1 MKINS
6 KLGDLVNI
14 KTGKLDAN
22 AAVYNGKYPFFT
34 TSEETFKINT
44 YAYDDEAVLVAGNGN
59 LNVKYFHGKFN
70 AYQRTYILTKKEDVK
85 VNMKYIYYFLG
96 EPIALRNPILKQNPP
111 AGKLNLNSTLVP
123 NLVKPMIDFCED
135 AAQA

>member
-1 MKINS
+1 M
-6 KLGDLVNI
+6 
-14 KTGKLDAN
+14 
-22 AAVYNGKYPFFT
+22 
-34 TSEETFKINT
+34 
-44 YAYDDEAVLVAGNGN
+44 
-59 LNVKYFHGKFN
+59 
-70 AYQRTYILTKKEDVK
+70 ILTYFLNIIKIFYYLKNK
-85 VNMKYIYYFLG
+85 KYIYYFLG